1 MDPIAIP
8 DPFWLDTYFD
18 NETEEYRFSHSN
30 DLISE
35 FDFIEPMV
43 GLFSN
48 RKIKTYQID
57 NIKKEN
63 LTTCDCII

>member
-1 MDPIAIP
+1 MDSVEIP

-48 RKIKTYQID
+48 RKIKG
-57 NIKKEN
+57 IK
-63 LTTCDCII
+63 

>member
-1 MDPIAIP
+1 MFFSVDSVEIP

-18 NETEEYRFSHSN
+18 NETGEYRFSHSN

-48 RKIKTYQID
+48 RKIKG
-57 NIKKEN
+57 IKW
-63 LTTCDCII
+63 TI

>member
-48 RKIKTYQID
+48 RKIKDTKW
-57 NIKKEN
+57 N
-63 LTTCDCII
+63 

>member
-1 MDPIAIP
+1 MIFFSVDPVEIP

-18 NETEEYRFSHSN
+18 NETEEYRFSHSK

-48 RKIKTYQID
+48 RKIKTY
-57 NIKKEN
+57 
-63 LTTCDCII
+63 